1 MIAASKRPRFL
12 VDLAEELSWLNQ
24 HAGPAVAERWYQ
36 ALKKTIHFL
45 QQHPFIGRQR
55 TDLKPDDIRSWRIKE
70 FPRWLIFYSV
80 RENKQIVLMRVRSGN
95 MNLVVLEMES

>member
-1 MIAASKRPRFL
+1 MIAARARPRFL
-12 VDLAEELSWLNQ
+12 LDLAEELTWLNEK
-24 HAGPAVAERWYQ
+24 AGSGVAERWYQ

-45 QQHPFIGRQR
+45 QKNPFVGRNR
-55 TDLKPDDIRSWRIKE
+55 NDLKPEGVRSWRIKQ

-80 RENKQIVLMRVRSGN
+80 RSDKQLVLLRIRQGN